1 MNCPKC
7 RSEIPN
13 TNINIQTDVAQCSDC
28 GNIFK
33 ISGIIPDIH
42 SNFDL
47 NDAPKGAWHHYDF
60 DKTTIG
66 ATTRTPIAFFLV
78 PFMLVW
84 SGMSLGGIYGPQII
98 SGEFDLTKS
107 LFGIPFLIGS
117 LIFWCVTLM
126 AIFGKI
132 ELTFDKQGGKIF
144 TGIGKTGLTKHFIWK
159 DVSKIEEKIS
169 NIRYPGNQG
178 GLIVFEGKKRLSFG
192 LGLNEE
198 RKYYILQALKNI
210 HSKMKN

>member
-13 TNINIQTDVAQCSDC
+13 TNINIQTDIAQCSNC
-28 GNIFK
+28 SNIFK
-33 ISGIIPDIH
+33 ISGTVADINA
-42 SNFDL
+42 NFDL
-47 NDAPKGAWHHYDF
+47 NETPKGAWYYSDF

-84 SGMSLGGIYGPQII
+84 SGFSLGGIYGSQII
-98 SGEFDLTKS
+98 SGEFSLFMS
-107 LFGIPFLIGS
+107 LFGIPFLLGS
-117 LIFWCVTLM
+117 LIFWSVTLM
-126 AIFGKI
+126 AIWGKI
-132 ELTFDKQGGKIF
+132 ELTFDNQGGKIF
-144 TGIGKTGLTKHFIWK
+144 TGIGKTGLTKHFSWK
-159 DVSKIEEKIS
+159 DVSKIDEKTS

-198 RKYYILQALKNI
+198 RKYYLLQALKTI